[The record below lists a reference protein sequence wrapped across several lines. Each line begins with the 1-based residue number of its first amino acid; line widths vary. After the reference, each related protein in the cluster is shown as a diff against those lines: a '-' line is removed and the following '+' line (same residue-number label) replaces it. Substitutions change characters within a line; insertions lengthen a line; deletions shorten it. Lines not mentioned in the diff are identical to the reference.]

1 MTRRYIV
8 PIHFIKNPHTFT
20 TIFDHSPTINMSS
33 RMDYELNCLK
43 KQVEEM
49 SRELRKTK
57 SQLMKLQWNTN
68 NNNVRTATYNKKKK
82 RDFGLTSKKINTF
95 FKTLSKCP
103 MCQLRY
109 SGSMQSHL
117 NECLSDLDIHG
128 DKLVDDSESM
138 FKRMCIN

>member
-1 MTRRYIV
+1 M
-8 PIHFIKNPHTFT
+8 
-20 TIFDHSPTINMSS
+20 SP

-43 KQVEEM
+43 KQVTEM

-57 SQLMKLQWNTN
+57 SKLMKLEWNTN
-68 NNNVRTATYNKKKK
+68 NNVRIVTFHKKKK
-82 RDFGLTSKKINTF
+82 KDFGLTSKKINTF

-103 MCQLRY
+103 MCQLGY
-109 SGSMQSHL
+109 SGSMESHL

-128 DKLVDDSESM
+128 NKLVDDSESM